1 MVESSV
7 SSIGRNAILGDAG
20 QHIEVNT
27 STFFTHL
34 EVLMIWL
41 YSRVIVFIFKRKK
54 TVNGFA

>member
-7 SSIGRNAILGDAG
+7 SSIDRSLPSCEIQVN
-20 QHIEVNT
+20 IEVYN

-41 YSRVIVFIFKRKK
+41 YSREIVLDL
-54 TVNGFA
+54 